1 MYITLPWSISLTRAD
16 QEQKKNEGRKVDE
29 HQPSEVEQEFLKP
42 AYEAS
47 IAGDF
52 EDGLFDG
59 GWISSCTV
67 HLAEMC
73 PYTFH

>member
-1 MYITLPWSISLTRAD
+1 LTRAD
-16 QEQKKNEGRKVDE
+16 QEQKKKEGRKADE

-59 GWISSCTV
+59 G
-67 HLAEMC
+67 
-73 PYTFH
+73 